1 MPKSPPAGRGRRV
14 RDVFL
19 IIRREFRERVAS
31 RSFVIGTILFP
42 LLMAGLIL
50 LPRIVGS
57 GGTERTLALVN
68 EGPAGVGD
76 AFASAL
82 GAPPAAA
89 DENTYKVVPV
99 SGRFSDLRESLNA
112 RVEAKAIDGY
122 VVLPADVLETGS
134 IVFRARNVGSFSVMR
149 DLRAAGNRAVQGERL
164 KTAGIGAPAVAALIA
179 PVKVDEARITAGGEE
194 RGGALSTFLTAYV
207 VAFLIYLMTT
217 LYGVAVMRSVL
228 EEKTN
233 RIAEILMSTVRAS
246 HLMAGKIIGVGSA
259 AVAQVLI
266 WAALVTLIVS
276 QSQRLGERFA
286 VPDTVV
292 QVLAVEPLTGVLL
305 FLFFL
310 LGFFLYAS
318 IFAMVGAAVTSEQE
332 AQSVQFFALIP
343 LVAPL
348 LFLESIL
355 NAPLG
360 PTATTLGLIP
370 FTAPIA
376 MPMRMASTPVPGVE
390 IAASIVLLLFGIAA
404 VAWIAGKIYRVGILS
419 TGKRPSLGELARWV
433 RSA

>member
-1 MPKSPPAGRGRRV
+1 MH
-14 RDVFL
+14 DILL
-19 IIRREFRERVAS
+19 IIRREFKERVAS
-31 RSFVIGTILFP
+31 RSFVVGTLLFP
-42 LLMAGLIL
+42 LLMVGLIM
-50 LPRIVGS
+50 LPRLVGS

-68 EGPAGVGD
+68 EGPAGVGE
-76 AFASAL
+76 AFAAAL
-82 GAPPAAA
+82 GAAPRSS
-89 DENTYKVVPV
+89 DENTYKVVPIG
-99 SGRFSDLRESLNA
+99 GRFSDLRDSLNA
-112 RVEAKAIDGY
+112 RVESKEIDGY
-122 VVLPADVLETGS
+122 VVLPPDVLDSGL
-134 IVFRARNVGSFSVMR
+134 IVFRARNIGSFAVMR

-194 RGGALSTFLTAYV
+194 QGGALSTFLSAYV

-217 LYGVAVMRSVL
+217 IYGVAVMRSVL
-228 EEKTN
+228 EEKTS
-233 RIAEILMSTVRAS
+233 RIAEVLMSTIRAS

-266 WAALVTLIVS
+266 WGALVALIVS
-276 QSQRLGERFA
+276 QSERLGERFA
-286 VPDTVV
+286 VPDPVV
-292 QVLAVEPLTGVLL
+292 RALQVDPLTGFLL
-305 FLFFL
+305 FVYFL

-318 IFAMVGAAVTSEQE
+318 IFATVGASVTSEQE
-332 AQSVQFFALIP
+332 AQSVQFLALIP
-343 LVAPL
+343 LIAPL

-360 PTATTLGLIP
+360 PTATTLGIVP

-390 IAASIVLLLFGIAA
+390 IAVSLALLIVGIMA
-404 VAWIAGKIYRVGILS
+404 VAWVAGKIYRVGILS
-419 TGKRPSLGELARWV
+419 TGKRPSLGELVRWV

>member
-1 MPKSPPAGRGRRV
+1 
-14 RDVFL
+14 
-19 IIRREFRERVAS
+19 
-31 RSFVIGTILFP
+31 
-42 LLMAGLIL
+42 
-50 LPRIVGS
+50 LPRLVGS
-57 GGTERTLALVN
+57 GGTERTLVLVN
-68 EGPAGVGD
+68 EGPPGVGQ
-76 AFASAL
+76 AFAATL
-82 GAPPAAA
+82 GAAPSSSE
-89 DENTYKVVPV
+89 ENTYKVVPMA
-99 SGRFSDLRESLNA
+99 GRFSDVRTTLNA
-112 RVEAKAIDGY
+112 RVEAKEIDGY
-122 VVLPADVLETGS
+122 VVLPADVLDSGR
-134 IVFRARNVGSFSVMR
+134 IVFRARNVGSFAVMR
-149 DLRAAGNRAVQGERL
+149 DLRTAGNRAVQGERL
-164 KTAGIGAPAVAALIA
+164 KTVGIGAPAVAALIA
-179 PVKVDEARITAGGEE
+179 PVTVDEARITAGGEE
-194 RGGALSTFLTAYV
+194 RGGALSTFLAAYV

-233 RIAEILMSTVRAS
+233 RIAEVLMSTIRAS

-276 QSQRLGERFA
+276 QSHKLGERFA
-286 VPDTVV
+286 VPDTVSRVV
-292 QVLAVEPLTGVLL
+292 QVEPLTGVLL

-318 IFAMVGAAVTSEQE
+318 IFAIVGAAVTSEQE
-332 AQSVQFFALIP
+332 AQSVQFVALIP
-343 LVAPL
+343 LIAPL

-360 PTATTLGLIP
+360 PTATTLGLVP

-390 IAASIVLLLFGIAA
+390 VTASLALLLVGIAG
-404 VAWIAGKIYRVGILS
+404 VAWVAGKVYRVGILS
-419 TGKRPSLGELARWV
+419 TGKRPTFAELLQWV